1 MTTPPEGS
9 NVHRRS
15 VRGILRV
22 SWLMLR
28 HPRKS
33 SRLGDLAR
41 VVNHV
46 SLSVLLE
53 ASQQTSRGEAVAEPM
68 RVAHAAATWAVDL
81 EALPVQDDSG
91 IRERYATQ
99 IVVLAEALRAIEAAA
114 DGVVVAPNDDE
125 KAEELRLRLGRFL
138 LAFGPLATDFDAVRD
153 DLRARLGVQP
163 PS

>member
-1 MTTPPEGS
+1 
-9 NVHRRS
+9 
-15 VRGILRV
+15 
-22 SWLMLR
+22 
-28 HPRKS
+28 
-33 SRLGDLAR
+33 
-41 VVNHV
+41 
-46 SLSVLLE
+46 
-53 ASQQTSRGEAVAEPM
+53 M